1 MDKVGELER
10 RLDIREKEERRRN
23 VVIRDVEVI
32 EGGRRKAVEEWWE

>member
-23 VVIRDVEVI
+23 VVIREVE
-32 EGGRRKAVEEWWE
+32 EGGNKRGR